1 MNCCIEPPS
10 SRLLRPVDEIFV
22 HDLKENML
30 KNPSKDAT
38 PLVGLVVLEKHQE
51 FDAKL
56 AELYEYETLGG
67 NNSRVALQQL
77 VKESDDPTFRTRL
90 ASVYKNLSDD
100 EALRLAAKH
109 NAVTSLHHAVSTS
122 DKVGG
127 GNACF
132 SCFIIRSRIMDNR
145 CGI

>member
-1 MNCCIEPPS
+1 MNCFVEPPA

-22 HDLKENML
+22 HDLKENMV

-38 PLVGLVVLEKHQE
+38 PLVGLIVLGDGEE
-51 FDAKL
+51 FDEERK
-56 AELYEYETLGG
+56 ESYEYETLGG

-77 VKESDDPTFRTRL
+77 VKERDDPRFRTRL
-90 ASVYKNLSDD
+90 VSVYQGLTDD

-122 DKVGG
+122 DKVRL
-127 GNACF
+127 NAY
-132 SCFIIRSRIMDNR
+132 SSYSIIIICRYMYF
-145 CGI
+145 